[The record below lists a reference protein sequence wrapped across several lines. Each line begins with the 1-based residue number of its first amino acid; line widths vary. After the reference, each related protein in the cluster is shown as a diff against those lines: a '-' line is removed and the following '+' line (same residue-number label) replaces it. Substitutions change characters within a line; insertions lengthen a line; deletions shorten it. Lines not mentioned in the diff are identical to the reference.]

1 MTIAQQRRR
10 ANHRETP
17 TAANLPYMGHLTPS
31 IIDTAHGECLCVLRL
46 AGAAFEC
53 ADDEVIN
60 NRRKRLNLA
69 IMSFAD
75 PRVTIWQH
83 IVRREEN
90 RYPDGDFPPG
100 YAHDLNRRYKAK
112 VSTERLMVNELY
124 ITIVLK
130 PVASGTES
138 LLVSMLSSRSRE
150 DIKKARDKQVAELE
164 RLTADFVAAM
174 SYYEASVLN
183 LYKHDGVL
191 FSEPAEF
198 FNFLITG
205 RWERVP
211 LAAVPLKYLIGG
223 VRPVFGH
230 ETIEIRGPSSSHYA
244 AVLGIQV
251 YPAETHPMFLDDLL
265 TLPFELVVTQSFEFH
280 AKDTAL
286 MKMQMKANRMHNVGD
301 AAQSQID
308 EIPQL
313 ADDLVARR
321 SVLGGHHFN
330 VLVTA
335 HEFDDLQDAIAD
347 TRSVLIDAGIKPAR
361 EDLAVEAAFWAQ
373 LPGNYDMRPRLSPIN
388 SRNLCGFS
396 PLHNFPTGRRTG
408 NHWGDAVTML
418 VTAAGTP
425 HYLSLH
431 ASDPKA
437 KNGGNKKDVAN
448 TLVMGPTGS
457 GKTAAVMFVLTMMQK
472 FALTTVLFSTDRDSE
487 IAVRRLRG
495 KVYPLHLNEPT
506 GLAPFA
512 LDPNEPETKR
522 HLQVLVRKLISRPMI
537 TDTGLEV
544 DTKPLTVQEA
554 KDVDKAIDAVLQMQ
568 PREVRRL
575 GRVLDFLPKGELY
588 DRLARWCYSRE
599 KGRDDGPLAW
609 VFDSERPKIAGE
621 LGQASVTSF
630 DTTAYLDDPE
640 LRTPINLHL
649 LHLCSRLVDGRR
661 FGLIVSEFW
670 KPLGDPQ
677 YAAYFKKAL
686 KTVRK
691 LNGFVML
698 DTQSPSDALKLEISR
713 TLIEQ
718 CPTLMLFPNP
728 QADRKE
734 SREYLNLS
742 EREYNLIK
750 TDLPEGC
757 GMFLLK
763 QGRHSTVV
771 RLPLDGMED
780 DMAVL
785 SARTT
790 NLVLMDRLIEQY
802 GEDPDAWVPHFNEE
816 RKSL

>member
-1 MTIAQQRRR
+1 MNISEKRQKAAR
-10 ANHRETP
+10 RETP
-17 TAANLPYMGHLTPS
+17 AAKNLPFQGHLAPG
-31 IIDTAHGECLCVLRL
+31 IIDTTTGECLCVLRL

-53 ADDEVIN
+53 ADDDVIN
-60 NRRKRLNLA
+60 NRHKRLNLA
-69 IMSFAD
+69 LMSFAD

-90 RYPDGDFPPG
+90 RYPDGDFGSG
-100 YAHDLNRRYKAK
+100 YAHDLNERYKDK
-112 VSTERLMVNELY
+112 VGAERLMANELY
-124 ITIVLK
+124 ITVVLK
-130 PVASGTES
+130 PVACRTES
-138 LLVSMLSSRSRE
+138 FLVSLFASRNQD
-150 DIKKARDKQVAELE
+150 DIEKARNKQVAELE
-164 RLTADFVAAM
+164 RLIADLVAAM
-174 SYYEASVLN
+174 SYYEASVLK
-183 LYKHDGVL
+183 LYKRDGVL

-198 FNFLITG
+198 FNYLVSG

-211 LAAVPLKYLIGG
+211 YAAVPLKYLIGG
-223 VRPVFGH
+223 VRPVFGN
-230 ETIEIRGPSSSHYA
+230 ETVEIRGPRGSHYGA
-244 AVLGIQV
+244 ILGIQD
-251 YPAETHPMFLDDLL
+251 YPAETNPMFLDDLL

-280 AKDTAL
+280 AKDAAL
-286 MKMQMKANRMHNVGD
+286 LKMQLKGNRMQNVGD
-301 AAQSQID
+301 PAQSQID
-308 EIPQL
+308 EIPHL
-313 ADDLVARR
+313 ADDLMARR
-321 SVLGGHHFN
+321 AVLGGHHFS

-335 HEFDDLQDAIAD
+335 PDIDDLQNAVAD

-361 EDLAVEAAFWAQ
+361 EDLVVEAAYWAQ
-373 LPGNYDMRPRLSPIN
+373 LPGNFTMRPRLSPIN
-388 SRNLCGFS
+388 SRNMCGFG

-418 VTAAGTP
+418 ITAAGTP

-457 GKTAAVMFVLTMMQK
+457 GKTATVMFVLTMMQK

-495 KVYPLHLNEPT
+495 KVYPLRLNEPT

-512 LDPNEPETKR
+512 LDPDEPETRR
-522 HLQVLVRKLISRPMI
+522 HLQVLVRKLMSRPVVAE
-537 TDTGLEV
+537 TGIEV
-544 DTKPLTVQEA
+544 DTRPLTVQEA
-554 KDVDKAIDAVLQMQ
+554 KDVDKAIDAVLHMK

-588 DRLARWCYSRE
+588 DRLARWCYARG
-599 KGRDDGPLAW
+599 KGKEDGPLAW
-609 VFDSERPKIAGE
+609 VFDSEVPKVAGE
-621 LGQASVTSF
+621 LGQASITSF

-640 LRTPINLHL
+640 LRSPINMHL

-670 KPLGDPQ
+670 KPLGDPH
-677 YAAYFKKAL
+677 YASYFKKAL

-691 LNGFVML
+691 LNGFVVL
-698 DTQSPSDALKLEISR
+698 DTQSPSDALRLEISR

-763 QGRHSTVV
+763 QGRNSTVV
-771 RLPLDGMED
+771 RLPLDGMDD

-790 NLVLMDRLIEQY
+790 NLALMDRLIEQY
-802 GEDPDAWVPHFNEE
+802 GEDPDAWVSHFNEE